1 MWKKDSLYAG
11 IHAAWTAKRCLS
23 IFKKV
28 TDILAKLKCTSFEMT
43 YVGFLQFKYPAIFA
57 KLYKVWL
64 QGGQDHFFPKE
75 MLISLSILKLHK
87 NP

>member
-1 MWKKDSLYAG
+1 MPAYMPLGQQNVTYVFS
-11 IHAAWTAKRCLS
+11 
-23 IFKKV
+23 KKV

-64 QGGQDHFFPKE
+64 PLGN
-75 MLISLSILKLHK
+75 L
-87 NP
+87 